1 MFPAVRQLCVHKL
14 LQRVNT
20 ALVGRRSKPTGALT
34 RSNWPPAPAPERCRP
49 HVRPA
54 ERAVGVALERH
65 VDVDEVEDVDAGTQH
80 PDPVV
85 IHQLAEAHRA
95 RTRPWEREQLG
106 GGACEE
112 TRRKMRHPSD
122 KLYLA

>member
-20 ALVGRRSKPTGALT
+20 ALIGRRSKPTVALL
-34 RSNWPPAPAPERCRP
+34 RSNWPPAPVPERRSP

-65 VDVDEVEDVDAGTQH
+65 VDVDEVEDVDAG
-80 PDPVV
+80 PEPVV
-85 IHQLAEAHRA
+85 VLQLAEAHRA
-95 RTRPWEREQLG
+95 RTRAWERT
-106 GGACEE
+106 
-112 TRRKMRHPSD
+112 TRWRRLRGNTKQHAAPVR
-122 KLYLA
+122 